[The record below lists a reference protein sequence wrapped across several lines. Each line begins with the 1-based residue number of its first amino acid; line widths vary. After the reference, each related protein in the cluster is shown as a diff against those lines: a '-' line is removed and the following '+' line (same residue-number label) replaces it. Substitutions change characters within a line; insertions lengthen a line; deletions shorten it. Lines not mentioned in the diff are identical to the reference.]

1 MKKDY
6 KLKIICLLCVFTA
19 LFSNCKKSEIAEDK
33 GLTNK
38 HNGLA
43 YAGDKVYD
51 VLGYGYDVTGR
62 VANSESS
69 RLQILDV
76 KKYVSENPG
85 LYLPND
91 HVQEY
96 FEYSYGENVSSYS
109 NKLTQKYKA
118 TLDLG
123 LLKNIRLFKA
133 EINAS
138 FARKDSS
145 SSKYV
150 YASMR
155 KMIKQ
160 KSMRIFYS
168 TENLINNYLTD
179 QFKTDLLTLSAATLV
194 ERYGTH
200 VLTDIELGARLD
212 MNYEAQTSNTKRE
225 DAATA
230 GVNITAWKVFNVTG
244 DVTTN
249 SVDASSNFNQ
259 TLYYNTV
266 GGDGTKGLIGEL
278 TLDNSSPKI
287 NIGNWQS
294 SCTRDNAALIKIGE
308 DGLIPLEDLISD
320 PAKKAEVKN
329 YIIQYYLANEY
340 KSTPDPVTVFYSAR
354 DNNHVYTIN
363 KNDYPYAQNG
373 FADLGVNFYA
383 FTSQVPGSVPV
394 HVFYH
399 ERGRNHTYTINR
411 YDYPY
416 EQNGYKYLGVNFY
429 AYPSQVSGSLPVHVL
444 YTNAGGGDHVY
455 TINRNDYPYAQH
467 GFSYLGINF
476 YAIKK

>member
-1 MKKDY
+1 M
-6 KLKIICLLCVFTA
+6 LCVLTGI
-19 LFSNCKKSEIAEDK
+19 LSSCKKNEVAERK
-33 GLTNK
+33 RLTNN
-38 HNGLA
+38 HNNSA
-43 YAGDKVYD
+43 FTVHPKYH

-62 VANSESS
+62 LANAESS
-69 RLQILDV
+69 TLPVLNIE
-76 KKYVSENPG
+76 KYVTEKFG
-85 LYLPND
+85 LFRQND
-91 HVQEY
+91 DVNDY
-96 FEYSYGENVSSYS
+96 FDYSYGENVDSYS
-109 NKLTQKYKA
+109 KKLTMKYTA
-118 TLDLG
+118 TVDLG
-123 LLKNIRLFKA
+123 LLKVVKLFKG

-138 FARKDSS
+138 YAKKDSS

-150 YASMR
+150 YATMR
-155 KMIKQ
+155 KMIRQ
-160 KSMRIFYS
+160 RSMRISYS
-168 TENLINNYLTD
+168 VEDLINNYLTD
-179 QFKTDLLTLSAATLV
+179 QFRSDLLTLSAANLIK
-194 ERYGTH
+194 RYGTH

-212 MNYEAQTSNTKRE
+212 MNYEAQTNNTKRE
-225 DAATA
+225 EAATA
-230 GVNITAWKVFNVTG
+230 GVNITAWKVFTVKG
-244 DVTTN
+244 DITTN
-249 SVDASSNFNQ
+249 DVNASSNFNQ
-259 TLYYNTV
+259 TLHYNTI

-294 SCTRDNAALIKIGE
+294 SCTRDNAALINIGK
-308 DGLIPLEDLISD
+308 DGLIPLEDLIND

-329 YIIQYYLANEY
+329 YLIQYYLANEY

-373 FADLGVNFYA
+373 FADLGINFYA
-383 FTSQVPGSVPV
+383 FTTQVTGSVPV

-416 EQNGYKYLGVNFY
+416 EQNGYKYLGVSFY
-429 AYPSQVSGSLPVHVL
+429 AYPSQVSGSSPVHVF
-444 YTNAGGGDHVY
+444 YTNANGGDHVY